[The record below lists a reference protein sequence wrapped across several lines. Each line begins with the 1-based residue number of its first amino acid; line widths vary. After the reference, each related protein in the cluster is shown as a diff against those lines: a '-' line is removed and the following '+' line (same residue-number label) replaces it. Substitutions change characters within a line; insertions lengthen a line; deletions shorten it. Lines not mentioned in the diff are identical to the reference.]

1 VPTSPL
7 YPSAVRNF
15 GSDVINFT
23 DTILAEHVNFLRA
36 EVNSIETVLGTYL
49 TLSSGWTGSFTE
61 PTISY
66 TWDSLKD
73 RLANIEY
80 GLHTAYAAKTP
91 TGGTSGQVL
100 QKNSSSNYDFSWVT
114 FTSLPTQTSNSG
126 KYLTTNGSA
135 ASWASINQY
144 TAPTLGTTSVG
155 SGETVANVAGL
166 TINSTTIPTSKTLV
180 STDSVYAVPSQ
191 SGNSGKYLTTD
202 GTTASWGTVSG
213 SGANEFVLMMMGA

>member
-15 GSDVINFT
+15 GSDVVNFT
-23 DTILAEHVNFLRA
+23 TTILAEHVNYLRA

-49 TLSSGWTGSFTE
+49 TLSSGWVGSFTE
-61 PTISY
+61 PVISY

-114 FTSLPTQTSNSG
+114 FNGLPTQTSNSG
-126 KYLTTNGSA
+126 KFLTTDGSTA
-135 ASWASINQY
+135 TWA
-144 TAPTLGTTSVG
+144 TVDALPTQT
-155 SGETVANVAGL
+155 
-166 TINSTTIPTSKTLV
+166 
-180 STDSVYAVPSQ
+180 
-191 SGNSGKYLTTD
+191 GNSGKYLTTD
-202 GTTASWGTVSG
+202 GSSATWDTINT
-213 SGANEFVLMMMGA
+213 GADPISAFLLAGC

>member
-7 YPSAVRNF
+7 YPGAVRNF
-15 GSDVINFT
+15 GSDVVNFT
-23 DTILAEHVNFLRA
+23 TTILAEHVNYLRA

-49 TLSSGWTGSFTE
+49 TLSSGWVGSFTE
-61 PTISY
+61 PVISY

-91 TGGTSGQVL
+91 TGGTSGQIL

-114 FTSLPTQTSNSG
+114 FTGLPTQTSNSG

-135 ASWASINQY
+135 ASW
-144 TAPTLGTTSVG
+144 
-155 SGETVANVAGL
+155 
-166 TINSTTIPTSKTLV
+166 TTISQ
-180 STDSVYAVPSQ
+180 VPSQ

-202 GTTASWGTVSG
+202 GTTASWDTVTQSSG
-213 SGANEFVLMMMGA
+213 GANEFVLMMMGA